1 MPRLPRKTLRM
12 NYERYSK
19 PSTPSV
25 SPDASVPVKSEM
37 GSLIASVRSASDAL
51 RVMDGPMANTRAALQ
66 YLSERY
72 QQPPELIMSK
82 WLDNKV
88 AQLNEVTGN
97 QNVTVSDIRNDMGKT
112 YIKHNQL
119 GWVEV
124 QTPRVVASK
133 DDTVTFTSTVTVSGS

>member
-1 MPRLPRKTLRM
+1 
-12 NYERYSK
+12 
-19 PSTPSV
+19 
-25 SPDASVPVKSEM
+25 
-37 GSLIASVRSASDAL
+37 
-51 RVMDGPMANTRAALQ
+51 MANTRAALQ

-112 YIKHNQL
+112 YIKHEQL

-124 QTPRVVASK
+124 QTPRVELGK
-133 DDTVTFTSTVTVSGS
+133 DDTVTFTGTFTVSGS

>member
-1 MPRLPRKTLRM
+1 MPRLSRKKLRE
-12 NYERYSK
+12 NYERYNK

-25 SPDASVPVKSEM
+25 SPDVLLNVRPELAQLS
-37 GSLIASVRSASDAL
+37 ASVRSASDAL

-112 YIKHNQL
+112 YIKHEQL

-124 QTPRVVASK
+124 QTPRVELGK
-133 DDTVTFTSTVTVSGS
+133 DDTVTFTGTFTVSGS